1 MRFREI
7 LLEYRRDITA
17 RNYGAK
23 LLDAL
28 LHDQLWNIYGTLAQA
43 LPDEMVPA
51 IDAAHEMA
59 VQQSKNFAYAQLMR
73 DNAQTIIDYMLSRFE
88 DADPTPNKRYTEWL
102 ARTYA
107 NSRQYDR
114 RQFLFEDVVS
124 TVAGYLRK
132 FVDYSSRRLLQPPYN
147 DINRYRTFSDFM
159 NTIDRVS
166 ASAKTDKD
174 SIKNRGRSTEY
185 YVDDTVRVIV
195 PHDEEASIYYGQ
207 GTRWCTAATT
217 SANYFDRYNN
227 EGPLYI
233 LIPKQPTHQGEKYQI
248 HMAIRKDDSAELAEF
263 MDERNEIVNPKILP
277 ERFSGFY
284 KKFLSKYPGIKELT
298 ALADD
303 STLLSVFVETVSCA
317 ILQMYSLGNYYSAMA
332 RKREYS
338 DERANF
344 IGYIRTAN
352 KTVDKL
358 EKMSTY
364 NIDQLR
370 KKIAE
375 FETNEVVNL
384 QMTLLNDFIAY
395 DSAPNVTFGEEA
407 DTIVHAIREGIQIY
421 KLSDT
426 VTPDSIKNIYKKKS
440 GLEIL
445 SSVVA
450 DGYYIVA
457 TKLRDY

>member
-1 MRFREI
+1 MRYREL
-7 LLEYRRDITA
+7 LLEYRRDITG

-28 LHDQLWNIYGTLAQA
+28 LHDQLWNIYGVLAQA

-59 VQQSKNFAYAQLMR
+59 VQQSKNSAYAQLVR
-73 DNAQTIIDYMLSRFE
+73 DNAQTIIDYMLRRFE
-88 DADPTPNKRYTEWL
+88 DADPTSNKRYTEWL

-124 TVAGYLRK
+124 TVAGYLRR
-132 FVDYSSRRLLQPPYN
+132 FVDYSARRLLQSPYN
-147 DINRYRTFSDFM
+147 DINRYRTFNDFM
-159 NTIDRVS
+159 NAIDRVS
-166 ASAKTDKD
+166 ASVKTDKD

-217 SANYFDRYNN
+217 STNYFDRYNS

-233 LIPKQPTHQGEKYQI
+233 LIPKQPTHSGEKYQI
-248 HMAIRKDDSAELAEF
+248 HIATRADDSAELAEF

-284 KKFLSKYPGIKELT
+284 KKFLAKYPDIKEIT
-298 ALADD
+298 VLADD
-303 STLLSVFVETVSCA
+303 RTLMNVFEGVLQCA
-317 ILQMYSLGNYYSAMA
+317 ILQMHTLSNYYSTLA
-332 RKREYS
+332 RKREY
-338 DERANF
+338 RA
-344 IGYIRTAN
+344 ISAELLGYINIANRTI
-352 KTVDKL
+352 DKL

-364 NIDQLR
+364 SIDQLR
-370 KKIAE
+370 NKIAE
-375 FETNEVVNL
+375 FETNEVVSL
-384 QMTLLNDFIAY
+384 QMTLLNDYVAY
-395 DSAPNVTFGEEA
+395 DSAPNVTFGDESS
-407 DTIVHAIREGIQIY
+407 TIINAIRDGIQIY
-421 KLSDT
+421 KISDT
-426 VTPDSIKNIYKKKS
+426 ATPETIADRIKKKMS
-440 GLEIL
+440 YTIIK
-445 SSVVA
+445 SVVV

-457 TKLRDY
+457 TKLRED